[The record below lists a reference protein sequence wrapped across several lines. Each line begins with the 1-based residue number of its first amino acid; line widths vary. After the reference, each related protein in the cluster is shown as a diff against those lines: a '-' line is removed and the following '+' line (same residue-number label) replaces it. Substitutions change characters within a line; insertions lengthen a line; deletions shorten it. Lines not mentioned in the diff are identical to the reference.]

1 LGPRRIESLRST
13 IFLKAFSAYLE
24 LLVHPS
30 ARTDPFVLNSHR
42 TFIATRL
49 LGGLGALAILPIHL
63 AVLGPPTLLETI
75 GYTWFLLPLVL
86 VWDLS
91 RNGVYGRA
99 QILSAITLACM
110 VGLIAS
116 LTGGSNSFALP
127 WLVIIPFEAALY
139 ASRRTTIIATAFSA
153 FVAAAI
159 AMGDALGLF
168 PTSFGLPD
176 TVISPLLVSTISA
189 TLYSGLIALGTR
201 MTSERIENEN
211 FAEEVR
217 NRAIAENTR
226 ELVTSHGRNGA
237 VTFASPAAEQ
247 LLGVPPQHL
256 MGHSFFD
263 RIHVADRPIFLIAIA
278 ETAAKGEATTVEYR
292 LRYGALG
299 NGGNSLLPPSF
310 IWVETRCCV
319 GSSESGGQHVIAITS
334 DISRRKADEIAI
346 ETARVEAQRTS
357 DAKDRL
363 LATVSHELRT
373 PLNAIIGFSEI
384 LSRESTM
391 AIETESRQ
399 EYARLIRDSGE
410 HLLAVV
416 NGILDVSQIE
426 SGNFIVKT
434 VPFAVGELIESCREM
449 MALQAEQ
456 SGVTLAVELAPG
468 LPEVVADKR
477 ALRQVLLNL
486 LSNAIKFTDR
496 GGKVTVSGCVE
507 RSEFVL
513 AVTDSGI
520 GIAQADLEYLGSPFF
535 QARLGHDRPS
545 KGTGLGLSVVKGLI
559 ELHRGHIKIE
569 SGIGKGTRV
578 SVRLPLESSARNA
591 LRPAI
596 ENLPVNS
603 ANTEAKRMKR
613 RA

>member
-1 LGPRRIESLRST
+1 
-13 IFLKAFSAYLE
+13 
-24 LLVHPS
+24 VHPS
-30 ARTDPFVLNSHR
+30 ARTDPFVVDYHR

-63 AVLGPPTLLETI
+63 AVLGAPTLLETI
-75 GYTWFLLPLVL
+75 GYAWFLLPLAL

-99 QILSAITLACM
+99 QILSAITLVCM

-116 LTGGSNSFALP
+116 LTGGSKSFALP
-127 WLVIIPFEAALY
+127 WLVVIPFEAALY
-139 ASRRTTIIATAFSA
+139 ASRRITIIATMLSA
-153 FVAAAI
+153 LVAVAI
-159 AMGDALGLF
+159 AMGDALGLSSTLF
-168 PTSFGLPD
+168 SLPD
-176 TVISPLLVSTISA
+176 TVISPLLVSIISA

-201 MTSERIENEN
+201 MTSEPIKNEN
-211 FAEEVR
+211 FADEARDRV
-217 NRAIAENTR
+217 IAKNTR
-226 ELVTSHGRNGA
+226 ELITSHGRNGA
-237 VTFASPAAEQ
+237 VSFASPAAEQ
-247 LLGVPPQHL
+247 LLGVPPQQL

-263 RIHVADRPIFLIAIA
+263 RIHVADRPSFLIAIA
-278 ETAAKGEATTVEYR
+278 ETATKGQPTTVEYR
-292 LRYGALG
+292 LRYGALE
-299 NGGNSLLPPSF
+299 NETNLPSRPSF
-310 IWVETRCCV
+310 IWVETRCRV
-319 GSSESGGQHVIAITS
+319 SSSGSGGQQVIAITD

-357 DAKDRL
+357 EAKGRL

-384 LSRESTM
+384 LTRESKM
-391 AIETESRQ
+391 AIDAESRQ

-410 HLLAVV
+410 HLLDVV
-416 NGILDVSQIE
+416 NGILEVSQIE
-426 SGNFIVKT
+426 SGHFIVKT
-434 VPFAVGELIESCREM
+434 APFAVRELIESCREM

-468 LPEVVADKR
+468 LPEIIADKR

-496 GGKVTVSGCVE
+496 GGKIIVSGRVE

-520 GIAQADLEYLGSPFF
+520 GIAQADLEYLGRPFF
-535 QARLGHDRPS
+535 QAKLGHDRPS

-559 ELHRGHIKIE
+559 ELHGGHVQIE

-578 SVRLPLESSARNA
+578 NVRLPLECSARTA
-591 LRPAI
+591 LRPTI
-596 ENLPVNS
+596 NNLPVKP
-603 ANTEAKRMKR
+603 ANTEAERMKR